1 MRLHARLQ
9 RPASHAHQHAGP
21 AVIGFERG
29 RVDDPRAAGHGLKAP
44 GPLAVKASG
53 RGSQSEDGLGACLQA
68 LYPCAL
74 PEQSDPGPG
83 GPGRRSG
90 RPRRSRRSESKFR
103 KEGLRRCG
111 IMDRRPHH
119 SWRCLDEDAAFHD
132 SARSQVVARPAK
144 PDLWIRSNGHQ
155 VTGRSGA
162 RPSSS
167 PGRQRSI
174 RGAQWPDRQANR
186 SALQRRWSVGAGCA

>member
-9 RPASHAHQHAGP
+9 RPASHAHQHPGP
-21 AVIGFERG
+21 AIVGFERG
-29 RVDDPRAAGHGLKAP
+29 CVDDSCAAGHGLKAP

-111 IMDRRPHH
+111 IMDRRPDH
-119 SWRCLDEDAAFHD
+119 SRRCLDEDAAFHEA
-132 SARSQVVARPAK
+132 SRSQVIAGSAK
-144 PDLWIRSNGHQ
+144 AHLRIGSNGHQ
-155 VTGRSGA
+155 ITSRSGA

-167 PGRQRSI
+167 PGRRRSTQGV
-174 RGAQWPDRQANR
+174 RSHDRPANR
-186 SALQRRWSVGAGCA
+186 SGPLRRWSVGAGSA